1 MEPLTT
7 NAGEET
13 DITPNRAYSESYGRW
28 LSPDP
33 GGLKV
38 VKLEDPQTRV
48 NSFQSPSALSFRRL

>member
-33 GGLKV
+33 GGLKGR
-38 VKLEDPQTRV
+38 Q
-48 NSFQSPSALSFRRL
+48 ARRPRDQGEFVPVSKCYKP